1 MVVHYFNASTRVSFF
16 HTSKS
21 ITVDLFEEEL
31 PHVDIVFVC
40 LFWFFLSL
48 YLKIQWRFIGQMWR
62 LYTYLVNEFTLSLIK
77 YFTALPYYTQQITN
91 QLQCKVFTKL
101 LEQISVNLV
110 ITTCRNY
117 FLTFLDV
124 KLPLNWCCYL
134 KLTKH
139 FYLVSF

>member
-1 MVVHYFNASTRVSFF
+1 MILWSHYFNASTHVKFF
-16 HTSKS
+16 HTSNRLRLIYLKKNYHMLTS
-21 ITVDLFEEEL
+21 YL
-31 PHVDIVFVC
+31 FVC
-40 LFWFFLSL
+40 FGFFLSL

-91 QLQCKVFTKL
+91 QLKCKVFTKL

-110 ITTCRNY
+110 IATCRNY
-117 FLTFLDV
+117 FLDV

-134 KLTKH
+134 KLTKY